1 MTHAPA
7 FSAAHR
13 SVTQTQS
20 KEEPMLSSTLQD
32 AINRQINSEL
42 FSAHLYLSM
51 AAYFETISLTGFAS
65 WMKIQHQEETD
76 HALRLFDYVND
87 RHGRVML
94 HAIEQ
99 PQIEFE
105 SPHSVMQRALEHEQA
120 VTKMINSLYE
130 LAIAEKDYPSHV
142 LLEWFVEEQV
152 EEEKTLTDIVDH
164 LNLIGNDGTGLLIM
178 DERLGSRTAAQ
189 DGAASE

>member
-1 MTHAPA
+1 MLT
-7 FSAAHR
+7 
-13 SVTQTQS
+13 S
-20 KEEPMLSSTLQD
+20 KLQD

-42 FSAHLYLSM
+42 YSAHLYLSM

-87 RHGRVML
+87 RHGRVVL
-94 HAIEQ
+94 HAVDQ
-99 PQIEFE
+99 PPIEFE
-105 SPHSVMQRALEHEQA
+105 SPLSVMQQSLEHERE

-164 LNLIGNDGTGLLIM
+164 LNIIGDDGTGLLIM
-178 DERLGSRTAAQ
+178 NERLGSRTAA
-189 DGAASE
+189 DGGAAPA